1 MLISKI
7 FKFDSAHKLENYN
20 GKCENL
26 HGHSYKLIV
35 SCEGEI
41 NKESGIII
49 DFNEIKKI
57 VEGKVLSEIDHAY
70 LNDIVKNPT
79 CENMLL
85 WIREQ
90 LKSEEKL
97 KLKKLVLYET
107 ETGFC
112 ELEC

>member
-26 HGHSYKLIV
+26 HGHTYKLIV
-35 SCEGEI
+35 SCSGEVD
-41 NKESGIII
+41 KKTGMVI
-49 DFNEIKKI
+49 DFNELKKI
-57 VEGKVLSEIDHAY
+57 IVEKIISKIDHAY

-85 WIREQ
+85 WMKEQ
-90 LKSEEKL
+90 LKNEPKH
-97 KLKKLVLYET
+97 KLKKLTLYET
-107 ETGFC
+107 ETSFC